1 MKSSHTFSLLALTM
15 LMLLLSA
22 CANMSQ
28 ADCETADWEAIGY
41 EDGVSGYRDSQI
53 AQHRQECSKHGITP
67 DLQKYLAGH
76 NEGTKK
82 YCTKTNGFFL
92 GTKGNT
98 YNRNCPDSLVSGFLE
113 GMADGKILYTSQRAM
128 NSAEDALDSLYM
140 RIENFEEV
148 IADKNE
154 LMIADGLVRAERLE
168 LRQQIDELEYRMVEL
183 IDLIPTYEENFEA
196 AVNTYENVKL
206 QFEGYFRK

>member
-1 MKSSHTFSLLALTM
+1 MKSSHILSLLAMST
-15 LMLLLSA
+15 LMLLLA
-22 CANMSQ
+22 GCANMSQ

-67 DLQKYLAGH
+67 DLQRYLAGH
-76 NEGTKK
+76 NEGSKK

-92 GTKGNT
+92 GTKGNS
-98 YNRNCPDSLVSGFLE
+98 YNRNCPDSLASGFLE
-113 GMADGKILYTSQRAM
+113 GMADGKILYTSQRAV

-140 RIENFEEV
+140 RIENFEEL
-148 IADKNE
+148 IADKND

-168 LRQQIDELEYRMVEL
+168 LRQQIEELEYRMLEL
-183 IDLIPTYEENFEA
+183 INSIPTYEENYDA
-196 AVNTYENVKL
+196 AANTYENVKS
-206 QFEGYFRK
+206 QFKDYFRK